1 MGVRI
6 IIDFV
11 VCVMCVCVGVCVNGC
26 VCDGSRFLLLML
38 TFWNLFMFI
47 LKAERQV
54 RGDLEGEGAAGE
66 MFQKLN

>member
-1 MGVRI
+1 MCNV
-6 IIDFV
+6 
-11 VCVMCVCVGVCVNGC
+11 CVCVGVCVNGC

-54 RGDLEGEGAAGE
+54 RGDLEGEGAVGE